1 MTVTLQ
7 ENYILRR
14 QIFDWDYEFSADQ
27 NVWRKWNNERLE
39 LQDIQKKFDKNFEV
53 WNTVVPDSKQRKK
66 ES

>member
-7 ENYILRR
+7 ENYILRL
-14 QIFDWDYEFSADQ
+14 QIFDWDYEFSDDQ

-39 LQDIQKKFDKNFEV
+39 LQDIQKKFDKDFEV

-66 ES
+66 EN